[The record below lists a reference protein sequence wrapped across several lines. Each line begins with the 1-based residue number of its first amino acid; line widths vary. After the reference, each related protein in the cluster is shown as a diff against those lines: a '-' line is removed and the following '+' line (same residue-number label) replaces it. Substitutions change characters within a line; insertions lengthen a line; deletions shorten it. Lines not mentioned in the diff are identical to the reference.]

1 MCFGEILMQ
10 GYRNKRL
17 FGNISGNTTVIA
29 AMACVPLLGSA
40 GAAIDYI
47 RDYHASTALRSAADN
62 AVLTGTS
69 VLMETSGDEVKA
81 LAAAN
86 SVFSSQMASAPALL
100 TNTVA
105 FTINAKKNGVSAS
118 GTATIDTTLL
128 KVIGIK
134 DLFILNPSG
143 AEFTGAEAPVGGT
156 SGDLEISLMLD
167 VTGSMCSDNN
177 GPCSSD
183 PKLAAL
189 KSAAK
194 GLIDTVVWTDQ
205 SVHTSKV
212 SIVPFNTHVR
222 VAPDGSGGG
231 IMKSL
236 TNLDPTWNGWYNN
249 CLSGSG
255 GIGPDGTP
263 ATWVCSSSAPAQAH
277 GFKIIPCVTDRF
289 YETSDNFDY
298 TDDAPGGG
306 RWMNAMDGTRSGF
319 FHDSSDT
326 PLTVGTGNSAS
337 DLLNGWNYD
346 ATGGCGITAES
357 NSIMT
362 LSNSKSALKGKIDG
376 LQGMGSTGGPL
387 GTAFSWFMLAPS
399 WNSALSNA
407 AQPYSKLALK
417 NADGSKKLRKIAILM
432 TDGAYNAGRGIVGT
446 VTTATLDA
454 AAVQM
459 CSGMKAKGIEIYT
472 VGYALNTLPVVDQ
485 ASATSTLQSCG
496 SDISHFYESIDA
508 AKLQSDFKT
517 IASEIVGAGS
527 GIRLT
532 M

>member
-1 MCFGEILMQ
+1 MQ
-10 GYRNKRL
+10 NFSFLKKGF
-17 FGNISGNTTVIA
+17 FGNISGNTAVVA
-29 AMACVPLLGSA
+29 AMACVPLMGAA
-40 GAAIDYI
+40 GAAVDYI
-47 RDYHASTALRSAADN
+47 RDYHASTALRAAADN

-69 VLMETSGDEVKA
+69 ILMETNGDEVKA
-81 LAAAN
+81 LSAAKA
-86 SVFSSQMASAPALL
+86 VFTTQMASAPALL

-105 FTINAKKNGVSAS
+105 FKINTKKNGVSAE

-128 KVIGIK
+128 KVIGIT
-134 DLFILNPSG
+134 DLFILNPAG
-143 AEFTGAEAPVGGT
+143 GEFTGAEAPVGGT

-177 GPCSSD
+177 GPCTSD

-194 GLIDTVVWTDQ
+194 SLIDTVVWNDQ

-212 SIVPFNTHVR
+212 AIVPFNTHVR
-222 VAPDGSGGG
+222 VAPDGSGAG

-255 GIGPDGTP
+255 GVGPDGTA
-263 ATWVCSSSAPAQAH
+263 ATWVCSNSVPAKANA
-277 GFKIIPCVTDRF
+277 FKIIPCVTDRY
-289 YETSDNFDY
+289 YEAADKFDY
-298 TDDAPGGG
+298 TDDAPGSG

-319 FHDSSDT
+319 FHDSTDT

-346 ATGGCGITAES
+346 STGGCGITASS

-362 LSNSKSALKGKIDG
+362 LNNSKSALKAKIDG

-387 GTAFSWFMLAPS
+387 GTAFSWFMLAPT
-399 WNSALSNA
+399 WNSPLSNA
-407 AQPYSKLALK
+407 AQPYSKLAIK
-417 NADGSKKLRKIAILM
+417 NSDGSKKLRKIAILM
-432 TDGAYNAGRGIVGT
+432 TDGAYNASRGIVGSA
-446 VTTATLDA
+446 TTATLDA
-454 AAVQM
+454 AAIQM
-459 CSGMKAKGIEIYT
+459 CDGMKAKGIEIYT
-472 VGYALNTLPVVDQ
+472 VGYALNTLPVVEQ
-485 ASATSTLQSCG
+485 SSATSTLQSCG
-496 SDISHFYESIDA
+496 SDIAHFYQSIDA

-527 GIRLT
+527 GVRLT